1 MTTKRFVFW
10 MAVFVTMILSL
21 SQTSPAAAQ
30 EPTPAV
36 DHCVSCH
43 EQQYYLYDE
52 GHLFCLCGE
61 PMHCV
66 YCHEGR
72 PDSPLK
78 DVAHEGLVLYPAGNQ
93 AERCNKCHG
102 DEYEDHLA
110 EFASMAHDISTP
122 KVNAAIS
129 PSEVTAGTSVVN
141 SGMLPYLERLESW
154 RLVGLGFVGIAMI
167 ALVFLGYRCWK
178 ADCLAK
184 LKTK

>member
-1 MTTKRFVFW
+1 MTKKRIVFW
-10 MAVFVTMILSL
+10 MVVITIIILSL
-21 SQTSPAAAQ
+21 SQTSPTAAQ
-30 EPTPAV
+30 EPSLAT
-36 DHCVSCH
+36 DNCVSCH

-72 PDSPLK
+72 ADSPLK
-78 DVAHEGLVLYPAGNQ
+78 DVAHEGLVLYPAKNQ

-110 EFASMAHDISTP
+110 QFASIAHDISTP
-122 KVNAAIS
+122 KVNAVIS
-129 PSEVTAGTSVVN
+129 PSEVASVTSVGN
-141 SGMLPYLERLESW
+141 SGILPYLERLEPW
-154 RLVGLGFVGIAMI
+154 RLLGLGFVVITMI

-178 ADCLAK
+178 ADCLSK
-184 LKTK
+184 LKN